1 MLVEKNMKENNII
14 CVKQEECVAC
24 GACENICPTNAIVM
38 KYDENGFM
46 HPRISEECIHCG
58 KCKSVCQVI
67 NPIELYNLPN
77 VYAVWNKNEKIRRKS
92 SSGGFFSIIAQ
103 YVIDRSGVVFGA
115 VYTSDFE
122 SVYISEAKTMT
133 EVAFMRGSKY
143 VFSETRNSFQLV
155 KKYLDED
162 KYVLYTGNPCEVAGL
177 IGYLD
182 KSYEKLITCDF
193 VCHGANSVKAYRS
206 WLKEFT
212 GNQKIKTLD
221 FRDKSVYKWSTTATA
236 YLENGNI
243 IREDHEK
250 CFWYKGFLEGVTTR
264 ENCSVCPYAKSDRVA
279 DFTMADAWQIG
290 KINKE
295 YNDQWGTSLILVNS
309 QKAKSIYKTIMDEMS
324 LCEKISLEEIRKYN
338 GNLNHPHRA
347 HPSRKF
353 FFSHLDKDGY
363 HKSLWYGRGLRWDVG
378 IVGWWF
384 ASNYGSAL
392 TYYVLG
398 KSIEQMGKSVIFIPV
413 PQLNNHNW
421 DVDTQIVEKFM
432 AKHFRIAKKRQY
444 DNLKEVNQ
452 FCDSFLLGSDQM
464 WTESTTKLVGYSFFL
479 DFVDKEKKKIACAT
493 SFGASKFN
501 SDLKMRYTARDYL
514 KQFDAISV
522 RENSGV
528 EICRDKF
535 GINAEQIIDPIF
547 WEGEK
552 VFDEI
557 IIKNDC
563 NDLPERY
570 LLCYMLDPDCEK
582 RDLVQYVA
590 KKNQLKILTVFG
602 LKEYEGA
609 KNNWNI
615 GAIVEKPTIEEFLL
629 LIKNCEFLLTDSHH
643 GTCLGIIFHKNY
655 FAIGNEKRGIDRFTT
670 VAKKLGTT
678 DRILSLPTNYDV
690 IDQISEIDYKEVDAR
705 LNQEV
710 MRAKEW
716 LINAFEKETI
726 PGEETVYSLLRRI
739 ESLEAEIRRLE
750 K

>member
-1 MLVEKNMKENNII
+1 MFVGNMKENNIT
-14 CVKQEECVAC
+14 CVDWEKCVAC

-38 KYDENGFM
+38 NYDENGFM
-46 HPRISEECIHCG
+46 YPYIGEECIHCG

-67 NPIELYNLPN
+67 KPIELYNEPDA
-77 VYAVWNKNEKIRRKS
+77 YAVWNKKEEIRKKS

-103 YVIDRSGVVFGA
+103 YVINKGGIVFGA
-115 VYTSDFE
+115 VYANDFK

-133 EVAFMRGSKY
+133 EVALMRGSKY

-155 KKYLDED
+155 KKYLDEG

-177 IGYLD
+177 IGYLG
-182 KSYEKLITCDF
+182 KPYERLITCDF

-236 YLENGNI
+236 YLENGEE
-243 IREDHEK
+243 IRQDHEN
-250 CFWYKGFLEGVTTR
+250 CFWYKGFLEGVTIR
-264 ENCSVCPYAKSDRVA
+264 ENCSECPYAKSERVA

-290 KINKE
+290 RINKA
-295 YNDQWGTSLILVNS
+295 YNDQWGTSLVLVS
-309 QKAKSIYKTIMDEMS
+309 SKKAKSIYETIRYEMA
-324 LCEKISLEEIRKYN
+324 LCEKISLAEIRKYN
-338 GNLNHPHRA
+338 GYLNHPQLA

-479 DFVDKEKKKIACAT
+479 DFADKEKKKIACAT

>member
-1 MLVEKNMKENNII
+1 MKENNII
-14 CVKQEECVAC
+14 CVDWEKCVAC

-46 HPRISEECIHCG
+46 YPCIGEECTHCG

-67 NPIELYNLPN
+67 KPIELYNEPDA
-77 VYAVWNKNEKIRRKS
+77 YAVWNKNEEIRKKS

-103 YVIDRSGVVFGA
+103 YVINKGGIVFGA
-115 VYTSDFE
+115 VYANDFK

-133 EVAFMRGSKY
+133 EVALMRGSKY

-155 KKYLDED
+155 KKYLDEG

-177 IGYLD
+177 IGYLG
-182 KSYEKLITCDF
+182 KPYERLITCDF

-236 YLENGNI
+236 YLENGEE
-243 IREDHEK
+243 IRQDHEN
-250 CFWYKGFLEGVTTR
+250 CFWYKGFLEGVTIR
-264 ENCSVCPYAKSDRVA
+264 ENCSECPYAKSERVA

-290 KINKE
+290 RINKA
-295 YNDQWGTSLILVNS
+295 YNDQWGTSLVLVNS
-309 QKAKSIYKTIMDEMS
+309 KKAKSIYETIRYEMA
-324 LCEKISLEEIRKYN
+324 LCEKISLAEIRKYN
-338 GNLNHPHRA
+338 GYLNHPQLA

-479 DFVDKEKKKIACAT
+479 DFADKEKKKIACAT

>member
-1 MLVEKNMKENNII
+1 MFVGNMKENNII
-14 CVKQEECVAC
+14 CVDWEKCVAC

-46 HPRISEECIHCG
+46 YPCIGEECTHCG

-67 NPIELYNLPN
+67 KPIELYNEPDA
-77 VYAVWNKNEKIRRKS
+77 YAVWNKNEEIRKKS

-103 YVIDRSGVVFGA
+103 YVINKGGIVFGA
-115 VYTSDFE
+115 VYANDFK

-133 EVAFMRGSKY
+133 EVALMRGSKY

-155 KKYLDED
+155 KKYLDEG

-177 IGYLD
+177 IGYLG
-182 KSYEKLITCDF
+182 KPYERLITCDF

-236 YLENGNI
+236 YLENGEE
-243 IREDHEK
+243 IRQDHEN
-250 CFWYKGFLEGVTTR
+250 CFWYKGFLEGVTIR
-264 ENCSVCPYAKSDRVA
+264 ENCSECPYAKSERVA

-290 KINKE
+290 RINKA
-295 YNDQWGTSLILVNS
+295 YNDQWGTSLVLVNS
-309 QKAKSIYKTIMDEMS
+309 KKAKSIYETIGYEMA
-324 LCEKISLEEIRKYN
+324 LCEKISLAEIRKYN
-338 GNLNHPHRA
+338 GYLNHPQLA

>member
-1 MLVEKNMKENNII
+1 MFVGNMKENNII
-14 CVKQEECVAC
+14 CVDWEKCVAC

-46 HPRISEECIHCG
+46 YPCIGEECTHCG

-67 NPIELYNLPN
+67 KPIELYNEPDA
-77 VYAVWNKNEKIRRKS
+77 YAVWNKKEEIRKKS

-103 YVIDRSGVVFGA
+103 YVINKGGIVFGA
-115 VYTSDFE
+115 VYANDFK

-133 EVAFMRGSKY
+133 EVALMRGSKY

-155 KKYLDED
+155 KKYLDEG

-177 IGYLD
+177 IGYLG
-182 KSYEKLITCDF
+182 KPYERLITCDF

-236 YLENGNI
+236 YLENGEE
-243 IREDHEK
+243 IRQDHEN
-250 CFWYKGFLEGVTTR
+250 CFWYKGFLEGVTIR
-264 ENCSVCPYAKSDRVA
+264 ENCSECPYAKSERVA

-290 KINKE
+290 RINKA
-295 YNDQWGTSLILVNS
+295 YNDQWGTSLVLVNS
-309 QKAKSIYKTIMDEMS
+309 KKAKSIYETIRYEMA
-324 LCEKISLEEIRKYN
+324 LCEKISLAEIRKYN
-338 GNLNHPHRA
+338 GYLNHPQLA

-479 DFVDKEKKKIACAT
+479 DFADKEKKKIACAT

>member
-1 MLVEKNMKENNII
+1 MFVGNMKENNII
-14 CVKQEECVAC
+14 CVDWEKCVAC

-38 KYDENGFM
+38 NYDENGFM
-46 HPRISEECIHCG
+46 YPYIGEECTHCG

-67 NPIELYNLPN
+67 KPIELYNEPDA
-77 VYAVWNKNEKIRRKS
+77 YAVWNKKEEIRKKS

-103 YVIDRSGVVFGA
+103 YVINKGGIVFGA
-115 VYTSDFE
+115 VYANDFK

-133 EVAFMRGSKY
+133 EVALMRGSKY

-155 KKYLDED
+155 KKYLDEG

-177 IGYLD
+177 IGYLG
-182 KSYEKLITCDF
+182 KPYERLITCDF

-236 YLENGNI
+236 YLENGEE
-243 IREDHEK
+243 IRQDYEN
-250 CFWYKGFLEGVTTR
+250 CFWYKGFLEGVTIR
-264 ENCSVCPYAKSDRVA
+264 ENCSECPYAKSERVA

-290 KINKE
+290 RINKA
-295 YNDQWGTSLILVNS
+295 YNDQWGTSLVLVNS
-309 QKAKSIYKTIMDEMS
+309 KKAKSIYETIRYEMA
-324 LCEKISLEEIRKYN
+324 LCEKISLAEIRKYN
-338 GNLNHPHRA
+338 GNLNHPQLA

-398 KSIEQMGKSVIFIPV
+398 KSIERMGKSVIFIPV

-479 DFVDKEKKKIACAT
+479 DFADKEKKKIACAT

>member
-1 MLVEKNMKENNII
+1 MFVGNMKENNII
-14 CVKQEECVAC
+14 CVDWEKCVAC

-38 KYDENGFM
+38 NYDENGFM
-46 HPRISEECIHCG
+46 YPYIGEECIHCG

-67 NPIELYNLPN
+67 KPIELYNEPDA
-77 VYAVWNKNEKIRRKS
+77 YAVWNKKEEIRKKS

-103 YVIDRSGVVFGA
+103 YVINKGGIVFGA
-115 VYTSDFE
+115 VYANDFK

-133 EVAFMRGSKY
+133 EVALMRGSKY

-155 KKYLDED
+155 KKYLDEG

-177 IGYLD
+177 IGYLG
-182 KSYEKLITCDF
+182 KPYERLITCDF

-243 IREDHEK
+243 IREDYEK

-290 KINKE
+290 RINKA
-295 YNDQWGTSLILVNS
+295 YNDQWGTSLVLVNS
-309 QKAKSIYKTIMDEMS
+309 EKAKSIYETIRYEMA
-324 LCEKISLEEIRKYN
+324 LCEKISLAEIRKYN
-338 GNLNHPHRA
+338 GNLNHPQLA

-392 TYYVLG
+392 TYFVLA
-398 KSIEQMGKSVIFIPV
+398 KSMERMKKSVIFIPV

-421 DVDTQIVEKFM
+421 DIDTQIVEKFM

-609 KNNWNI
+609 KNNWDI

-629 LIKNCEFLLTDSHH
+629 LIKNCEFLITDSHH

-690 IDQISEIDYKEVDAR
+690 IDRISEIDYKEVDAR

>member
-1 MLVEKNMKENNII
+1 MFVGNMKENNII
-14 CVKQEECVAC
+14 CVDWEKCVAC

-46 HPRISEECIHCG
+46 YPCIGEECTHCG

-67 NPIELYNLPN
+67 KPIELYNEPDA
-77 VYAVWNKNEKIRRKS
+77 YAVWNKKEEIRKKS

-103 YVIDRSGVVFGA
+103 YVINKGGIVFGA
-115 VYTSDFE
+115 VYANDFK

-133 EVAFMRGSKY
+133 EVALMRGSKY

-155 KKYLDED
+155 KKYLDEG

-177 IGYLD
+177 IGYLG
-182 KSYEKLITCDF
+182 KPYERLITCDF

-236 YLENGNI
+236 YLENGEE
-243 IREDHEK
+243 IRQDHEN
-250 CFWYKGFLEGVTTR
+250 CFWYKGFLEGVTIR
-264 ENCSVCPYAKSDRVA
+264 ENCSECPYAKSERVA

-290 KINKE
+290 RINKA
-295 YNDQWGTSLILVNS
+295 YNDQWGTSLVLVNS
-309 QKAKSIYKTIMDEMS
+309 KKAKSIYETIRYEMA
-324 LCEKISLEEIRKYN
+324 LCEKISLAEIRKYN
-338 GNLNHPHRA
+338 GYLNHPQLA

-479 DFVDKEKKKIACAT
+479 DFADKEKKKIACAT

-552 VFDEI
+552 IFDEI

>member
-1 MLVEKNMKENNII
+1 MKENNII
-14 CVKQEECVAC
+14 CVDWEKCVAC

-46 HPRISEECIHCG
+46 YPCIGEECTHCG

-67 NPIELYNLPN
+67 KPIELYNEPDA
-77 VYAVWNKNEKIRRKS
+77 YAVWNKNEEIRKKS

-103 YVIDRSGVVFGA
+103 YVINKGGIVFGA
-115 VYTSDFE
+115 VYANDFK

-133 EVAFMRGSKY
+133 EVALMRGSKY

-155 KKYLDED
+155 KKYLDEG

-177 IGYLD
+177 IGYLG
-182 KSYEKLITCDF
+182 KPYERLITCDF

-236 YLENGNI
+236 YLENGEE
-243 IREDHEK
+243 IRQDHEN
-250 CFWYKGFLEGVTTR
+250 CFWYKGFLEGVTIR
-264 ENCSVCPYAKSDRVA
+264 ENCSECPYAKSERVA

-290 KINKE
+290 RINKA
-295 YNDQWGTSLILVNS
+295 YNDQWGTSLVLVNS
-309 QKAKSIYKTIMDEMS
+309 KKAKSIYETIRYEMA
-324 LCEKISLEEIRKYN
+324 LCEKISLAEIRKYN
-338 GNLNHPHRA
+338 GYLNHPQLA

-444 DNLKEVNQ
+444 ENLKEVNQ

-479 DFVDKEKKKIACAT
+479 DFVEKEKKKIACAT

>member
-1 MLVEKNMKENNII
+1 MFVGNMKENNII
-14 CVKQEECVAC
+14 CVDWEKCVAC

-46 HPRISEECIHCG
+46 YPCIGEECTHCG

-67 NPIELYNLPN
+67 KPIELYNEPDA
-77 VYAVWNKNEKIRRKS
+77 YAVWNKNEEIRKKS

-103 YVIDRSGVVFGA
+103 YVINKGGIVFGA
-115 VYTSDFE
+115 VYANDFK

-133 EVAFMRGSKY
+133 EVALMRGSKY

-155 KKYLDED
+155 KKYLDEG

-177 IGYLD
+177 IGYLG
-182 KSYEKLITCDF
+182 KPYERLITCDF

-236 YLENGNI
+236 YLENGEE
-243 IREDHEK
+243 IRQDHEN
-250 CFWYKGFLEGVTTR
+250 CFWYKGFLEGVTIR
-264 ENCSVCPYAKSDRVA
+264 ENCSECPYAKSERVA

-290 KINKE
+290 RINKA
-295 YNDQWGTSLILVNS
+295 YNDQWGTSLVLVNS
-309 QKAKSIYKTIMDEMS
+309 KKAKSIYETIRYEMA
-324 LCEKISLEEIRKYN
+324 LCEKISLAEIRKYN
-338 GNLNHPHRA
+338 GYLNHPQLA

-570 LLCYMLDPDCEK
+570 LLCYMLDPDCKK

>member
-1 MLVEKNMKENNII
+1 MFVGNMKENNII
-14 CVKQEECVAC
+14 CVDWEKCVAC

-46 HPRISEECIHCG
+46 YPCIGEECTHCG

-67 NPIELYNLPN
+67 KPIELYNEPDA
-77 VYAVWNKNEKIRRKS
+77 YAVWNKNEEIRKKS

-103 YVIDRSGVVFGA
+103 YVINKGGIVFGA
-115 VYTSDFE
+115 VYANDFK

-133 EVAFMRGSKY
+133 EVALMRGSKY

-155 KKYLDED
+155 KKYLDEG

-177 IGYLD
+177 IGYLG
-182 KSYEKLITCDF
+182 KPYERLITCDF

-236 YLENGNI
+236 YLENGEE
-243 IREDHEK
+243 IRQDHEN
-250 CFWYKGFLEGVTTR
+250 CFWYKGFLEGVTIR
-264 ENCSVCPYAKSDRVA
+264 ENCSECPYAKSERVA

-290 KINKE
+290 RINKA
-295 YNDQWGTSLILVNS
+295 YNDQWGTSLVLVNS
-309 QKAKSIYKTIMDEMS
+309 KKAKSIYETIRYEMA
-324 LCEKISLEEIRKYN
+324 LCEKISLAEIRKYN
-338 GNLNHPHRA
+338 GYLNHPQLA

>member
-1 MLVEKNMKENNII
+1 MFVGNMKENNII
-14 CVKQEECVAC
+14 CVDWEKCVAC

-46 HPRISEECIHCG
+46 YPCIGEECTHCG

-67 NPIELYNLPN
+67 KPIELYNEPDA
-77 VYAVWNKNEKIRRKS
+77 YAVWNKNEEIRKKS

-103 YVIDRSGVVFGA
+103 YVINKGGIVFGA
-115 VYTSDFE
+115 VYANDFK

-243 IREDHEK
+243 IREDYEK

-522 RENSGV
+522 REDSGV
-528 EICRDKF
+528 EICLDKF

-547 WEGEK
+547 WEGEQ

-557 IIKNDC
+557 VKKNDC
-563 NDLPERY
+563 DDLPKRY

-582 RDLVQYVA
+582 KDFIQYIA
-590 KKNQLKILTVFG
+590 KKNQLEILTVFG
-602 LKEYEGA
+602 LKEYESV

-629 LIKNCEFLLTDSHH
+629 LIKNCGFLITDSHH

>member
-1 MLVEKNMKENNII
+1 MFVGNMKENNII
-14 CVKQEECVAC
+14 CVDWEKCVAC

-46 HPRISEECIHCG
+46 YPCIGEECTHCG

-67 NPIELYNLPN
+67 KPIELYNEPDA
-77 VYAVWNKNEKIRRKS
+77 YAVWNKNEEIRKKS

-103 YVIDRSGVVFGA
+103 YVINKGGIVFGA
-115 VYTSDFE
+115 VYANDFK

-155 KKYLDED
+155 KKYLDEG

-177 IGYLD
+177 IGYLG
-182 KSYEKLITCDF
+182 KPYERLITCDF

-236 YLENGNI
+236 YLENGEE
-243 IREDHEK
+243 IRQDHEN
-250 CFWYKGFLEGVTTR
+250 CFWYKGFLEGVTIR
-264 ENCSVCPYAKSDRVA
+264 ENCSECPYAKSERVA

-290 KINKE
+290 RINKA
-295 YNDQWGTSLILVNS
+295 YNDQWGTSLVLVNS
-309 QKAKSIYKTIMDEMS
+309 KKAKSIYETIRYEMA
-324 LCEKISLEEIRKYN
+324 LCEKISLAEIRKYN
-338 GNLNHPHRA
+338 GYLNHPQLA

-479 DFVDKEKKKIACAT
+479 DFADKEKKKIACAT

>member
-1 MLVEKNMKENNII
+1 MFVGNMKENNII
-14 CVKQEECVAC
+14 CVDWEKCVAC

-38 KYDENGFM
+38 NYDENGFM
-46 HPRISEECIHCG
+46 YPCIGEECTHCG

-67 NPIELYNLPN
+67 KPIELYNEPDA
-77 VYAVWNKNEKIRRKS
+77 YAVWNKNEEIRKKS

-103 YVIDRSGVVFGA
+103 YVINKGGIVFGA
-115 VYTSDFE
+115 VYANDFK

-133 EVAFMRGSKY
+133 EVALMRGSKY

-155 KKYLDED
+155 KKYLDEG

-177 IGYLD
+177 IGYLG
-182 KSYEKLITCDF
+182 KPYERLITCDF

-236 YLENGNI
+236 YLENGEE
-243 IREDHEK
+243 IRQDHEN
-250 CFWYKGFLEGVTTR
+250 CFWYKGFLEGVTIR
-264 ENCSVCPYAKSDRVA
+264 ENCSECPYAKSERVA

-290 KINKE
+290 RINKA
-295 YNDQWGTSLILVNS
+295 YNDQWGTSLVLVNS
-309 QKAKSIYKTIMDEMS
+309 KKAKSIYETIRYEMA
-324 LCEKISLEEIRKYN
+324 LCEKISLAEIRKYN
-338 GNLNHPHRA
+338 GYLNHPQLA

>member
-1 MLVEKNMKENNII
+1 MFVGNMKENNII
-14 CVKQEECVAC
+14 CVDWEKCVAC

-38 KYDENGFM
+38 NYDENGFM
-46 HPRISEECIHCG
+46 YPYIGEECIHCG

-67 NPIELYNLPN
+67 KPIELYNEPDA
-77 VYAVWNKNEKIRRKS
+77 YAVWNKKEEIRKKS

-103 YVIDRSGVVFGA
+103 YVINKGGIVFGA
-115 VYTSDFE
+115 VYANDFK

-133 EVAFMRGSKY
+133 EVALMRGSKY

-155 KKYLDED
+155 KKYLDEG

-177 IGYLD
+177 IGYLG
-182 KSYEKLITCDF
+182 KPYERLITCDF

-236 YLENGNI
+236 YLENGEE
-243 IREDHEK
+243 IRQDHEN
-250 CFWYKGFLEGVTTR
+250 CFWYKGFLEGVTIR
-264 ENCSVCPYAKSDRVA
+264 ENCSECPYAKSERVA

-290 KINKE
+290 RINKA
-295 YNDQWGTSLILVNS
+295 YNDQWGTSLVLVNS
-309 QKAKSIYKTIMDEMS
+309 KKAKSIYETIRYEMA
-324 LCEKISLEEIRKYN
+324 LCEKISLAEIRKYN
-338 GNLNHPHRA
+338 GYLNHPQLA

-479 DFVDKEKKKIACAT
+479 DFADKEKKKIACAT

>member
-1 MLVEKNMKENNII
+1 MKENNII
-14 CVKQEECVAC
+14 CVDWEKCVAC

-46 HPRISEECIHCG
+46 YPCIGEECTHCG

-67 NPIELYNLPN
+67 KPIELYNEPDA
-77 VYAVWNKNEKIRRKS
+77 YAVWNKNEEIRKKS

-103 YVIDRSGVVFGA
+103 YVINKGGIVFGA
-115 VYTSDFE
+115 VYANDFK

-155 KKYLDED
+155 KKYLDEG

-177 IGYLD
+177 IGYLG
-182 KSYEKLITCDF
+182 KTYERLITCDF

-212 GNQKIKTLD
+212 GNQEIKVLD

-236 YLENGNI
+236 YLENGNV
-243 IREDHEK
+243 IRQDYEK
-250 CFWYKGFLEGVTTR
+250 CFWYKGFLEGVTIR
-264 ENCSVCPYAKSDRVA
+264 ENCSECPYAKCERVA

-290 KINKE
+290 RINAA
-295 YNDQWGTSLILVNS
+295 YNDQWGTSLVLVNS
-309 QKAKSIYKTIMDEMS
+309 QKAKKLYEMIMDEMS

-338 GNLNHPHRA
+338 GNLNYPQRA
-347 HPSRKF
+347 NPSRKF

-363 HKSLWYGRGLRWDVG
+363 HKSLWYGRGRRWDVG

-392 TYYVLG
+392 TYYVLAR
-398 KSIEQMGKSVIFIPV
+398 SIEGMGKSVIFIPI
-413 PQLNNHNW
+413 PQLNNRNW
-421 DVDTQIVEKFM
+421 DIDTQIVEKFM
-432 AKHFRIAKKRQY
+432 AKHFRVAKKRKY
-444 DNLKEVNQ
+444 ENLKEVNQ

-479 DFVDKEKKKIACAT
+479 DFVEKEKKKIACAT

-609 KNNWNI
+609 KNNWNT

>member
-1 MLVEKNMKENNII
+1 MFVGNMKENNII
-14 CVKQEECVAC
+14 CVDWEKCVAC

-46 HPRISEECIHCG
+46 YPCIGEECTHCG

-67 NPIELYNLPN
+67 KPIELYNEPDA
-77 VYAVWNKNEKIRRKS
+77 YAVWNKNEEIRKKS

-103 YVIDRSGVVFGA
+103 YVINKGGIVFGA
-115 VYTSDFE
+115 VYANDFK

-155 KKYLDED
+155 KKYLDEG

-177 IGYLD
+177 IGYLG
-182 KSYEKLITCDF
+182 KTYERLITCDF

-212 GNQKIKTLD
+212 GNQEIKVLD

-236 YLENGNI
+236 YLENGNV
-243 IREDHEK
+243 IRQDHEK
-250 CFWYKGFLEGVTTR
+250 CFWYKGFLEGVTIR
-264 ENCSVCPYAKSDRVA
+264 ENCSECPYAKCERVA

-290 KINKE
+290 RINAA
-295 YNDQWGTSLILVNS
+295 YNDQWGTSLVLVNS
-309 QKAKSIYKTIMDEMS
+309 QKAKKLYEMIMDEMS

-338 GNLNHPHRA
+338 GNLNYPQRA
-347 HPSRKF
+347 NPSRKF

-363 HKSLWYGRGLRWDVG
+363 HKSLWYGRGRRWDVG

-392 TYYVLG
+392 TYYVLAR
-398 KSIEQMGKSVIFIPV
+398 SIEGMGKSVIFIPI
-413 PQLNNHNW
+413 PQLNNRNW
-421 DVDTQIVEKFM
+421 DIDTQIVEKFM
-432 AKHFRIAKKRQY
+432 AKHFRVAKKRKY
-444 DNLKEVNQ
+444 ENLKEVNQ
-452 FCDSFLLGSDQM
+452 FCDSFLVGSDQM

-522 RENSGV
+522 REDSGV
-528 EICRDKF
+528 EICLDKF

-547 WEGEK
+547 WEGEQ

-557 IIKNDC
+557 VKKNDC
-563 NDLPERY
+563 DDLPKRY

-582 RDLVQYVA
+582 KDFIQYIA
-590 KKNQLKILTVFG
+590 KKNQLEILTVFG
-602 LKEYEGA
+602 LKEYESV

-629 LIKNCEFLLTDSHH
+629 LIKNCEFLITDSHH

-690 IDQISEIDYKEVDAR
+690 IDQISEIDYKEVDVR

>member
-1 MLVEKNMKENNII
+1 MKENNII
-14 CVKQEECVAC
+14 CVDWEKCVAC

-46 HPRISEECIHCG
+46 YPCIGEECTHCG

-67 NPIELYNLPN
+67 KPIELYNEPDA
-77 VYAVWNKNEKIRRKS
+77 YAVWNKNEEIRKKS

-103 YVIDRSGVVFGA
+103 YVINKGGIVFGA
-115 VYTSDFE
+115 VYANDFK

-133 EVAFMRGSKY
+133 EVALMRGSKY

-155 KKYLDED
+155 KKYLDEG

-177 IGYLD
+177 IGYLG
-182 KSYEKLITCDF
+182 KPYERLITCDF

-236 YLENGNI
+236 YLENGEE
-243 IREDHEK
+243 IRQDHEN
-250 CFWYKGFLEGVTTR
+250 CFWYKGFLEGVTIR
-264 ENCSVCPYAKSDRVA
+264 ENCSECPYAKSERVA

-290 KINKE
+290 RINKA
-295 YNDQWGTSLILVNS
+295 YNDQWGTSLVLVNS
-309 QKAKSIYKTIMDEMS
+309 KKAKSIYETIGYEMA
-324 LCEKISLEEIRKYN
+324 LCEKISLAEIRKYN
-338 GNLNHPHRA
+338 GYLNHPQLA

-493 SFGASKFN
+493 SFGTSKFN

>member
-1 MLVEKNMKENNII
+1 MKENNII
-14 CVKQEECVAC
+14 CVDWEKCVAC

-38 KYDENGFM
+38 NYDENGFM
-46 HPRISEECIHCG
+46 YPYIGEECIHCG

-67 NPIELYNLPN
+67 KPIELYNEPDA
-77 VYAVWNKNEKIRRKS
+77 YAVWNKKEEIRKKS

-103 YVIDRSGVVFGA
+103 YVINKGGIVFGA
-115 VYTSDFE
+115 VYANDFK

-133 EVAFMRGSKY
+133 EVALMRGSKY

-155 KKYLDED
+155 KKYLDEG

-177 IGYLD
+177 IGYLG
-182 KSYEKLITCDF
+182 KPYERLITCDF

-264 ENCSVCPYAKSDRVA
+264 ENCSVCPYAKSERVA

-290 KINKE
+290 RINKA
-295 YNDQWGTSLILVNS
+295 YNDQWGTSLVLVNS
-309 QKAKSIYKTIMDEMS
+309 KKAKSIYETIRYEMA
-324 LCEKISLEEIRKYN
+324 LCEKISLAEIRKYN
-338 GNLNHPHRA
+338 GNLNHPQLA

>member
-1 MLVEKNMKENNII
+1 MKENNII
-14 CVKQEECVAC
+14 CVDWEKCVAC

-46 HPRISEECIHCG
+46 YPCIGEECTHCG

-67 NPIELYNLPN
+67 KPIELYNEPDA
-77 VYAVWNKNEKIRRKS
+77 YAVWNKKEEIRKKS

-103 YVIDRSGVVFGA
+103 YVINKGGIVFGA
-115 VYTSDFE
+115 VYANDFK

-133 EVAFMRGSKY
+133 EVALMRGSKY

-155 KKYLDED
+155 KKYLDEG

-177 IGYLD
+177 IGYLG
-182 KSYEKLITCDF
+182 KPYERLITCDF

-236 YLENGNI
+236 YLENGEE
-243 IREDHEK
+243 IRQDHEN
-250 CFWYKGFLEGVTTR
+250 CFWYKGFLEGVTIR
-264 ENCSVCPYAKSDRVA
+264 ENCSECPYAKSERVA

-290 KINKE
+290 RINKA
-295 YNDQWGTSLILVNS
+295 YNDQWGTSLVLVNS
-309 QKAKSIYKTIMDEMS
+309 KKAKSIYETIRYEMA
-324 LCEKISLEEIRKYN
+324 LCEKISLAEIRKYN
-338 GNLNHPHRA
+338 GYLNHPQLA

-479 DFVDKEKKKIACAT
+479 DFADKEKKKIACAT

-552 VFDEI
+552 IFDEI

>member
-1 MLVEKNMKENNII
+1 MKENNII
-14 CVKQEECVAC
+14 CVDWEKCVAC

-38 KYDENGFM
+38 NYDENGFM
-46 HPRISEECIHCG
+46 YPYIGEECIHCG

-67 NPIELYNLPN
+67 KPIELYNEPDA
-77 VYAVWNKNEKIRRKS
+77 YAVWNKKEEIRKKS

-103 YVIDRSGVVFGA
+103 YVINKGGIVFGA
-115 VYTSDFE
+115 VYANDFK

-133 EVAFMRGSKY
+133 EVALMRGSKY

-155 KKYLDED
+155 KKYLDEG

-177 IGYLD
+177 IGYLG
-182 KSYEKLITCDF
+182 KPYERLITCDF

-236 YLENGNI
+236 YLENGEE
-243 IREDHEK
+243 IRQDHEN
-250 CFWYKGFLEGVTTR
+250 CFWYKGFLEGVTIR
-264 ENCSVCPYAKSDRVA
+264 ENCSECPYAKSERVA

-290 KINKE
+290 RINKA
-295 YNDQWGTSLILVNS
+295 YNDQWGTSLVLVNS
-309 QKAKSIYKTIMDEMS
+309 KKAKSIYETIRYEMA
-324 LCEKISLEEIRKYN
+324 LCEKISLAEIRKYN
-338 GNLNHPHRA
+338 GYLNHPQLA

-479 DFVDKEKKKIACAT
+479 DFADKEKKKIACAT

>member
-1 MLVEKNMKENNII
+1 MKENNII
-14 CVKQEECVAC
+14 CVDWEKCVAC

-38 KYDENGFM
+38 NYDENGFM
-46 HPRISEECIHCG
+46 YPCIGEECTHCG

-67 NPIELYNLPN
+67 KPIELYNEPDA
-77 VYAVWNKNEKIRRKS
+77 YAVWNKNEEIRKKS

-103 YVIDRSGVVFGA
+103 YVINKGGIVFGA
-115 VYTSDFE
+115 VYANDFK

-133 EVAFMRGSKY
+133 EVALMRGSKY

-155 KKYLDED
+155 KKYLDEG

-177 IGYLD
+177 IGYLG
-182 KSYEKLITCDF
+182 KPYERLITCDF

-236 YLENGNI
+236 YLENGEE
-243 IREDHEK
+243 IRQDHEN
-250 CFWYKGFLEGVTTR
+250 CFWYKGFLEGVTIR
-264 ENCSVCPYAKSDRVA
+264 ENCSECPYAKSERVA

-290 KINKE
+290 RINKA
-295 YNDQWGTSLILVNS
+295 YNDQWGTSLVLVNS
-309 QKAKSIYKTIMDEMS
+309 KKAKSIYETIRYEMA
-324 LCEKISLEEIRKYN
+324 LCEKISLAEIRKYN
-338 GNLNHPHRA
+338 GYLNHPQLA

-570 LLCYMLDPDCEK
+570 LLCYMLDPDCKK

>member
-1 MLVEKNMKENNII
+1 MKENNII
-14 CVKQEECVAC
+14 CVDWEKCVAC

-46 HPRISEECIHCG
+46 YPCIGEECTHCG

-67 NPIELYNLPN
+67 KPIELYNEPDA
-77 VYAVWNKNEKIRRKS
+77 YAVWNKNEEIRKKS

-103 YVIDRSGVVFGA
+103 YVINKGGIVFGA
-115 VYTSDFE
+115 VYANDFK

-133 EVAFMRGSKY
+133 EVALMRGSKY

-155 KKYLDED
+155 KKYLDEG

-177 IGYLD
+177 IGYLG
-182 KSYEKLITCDF
+182 KPYERLITCDF

-236 YLENGNI
+236 YLENGEE
-243 IREDHEK
+243 IRQDHEN
-250 CFWYKGFLEGVTTR
+250 CFWYKGFLEGVTIR
-264 ENCSVCPYAKSDRVA
+264 ENCSECPYAKSERVA

-290 KINKE
+290 RINKA
-295 YNDQWGTSLILVNS
+295 YNDQWGTSLVLVNS
-309 QKAKSIYKTIMDEMS
+309 KKAKSIYETIGYEMA
-324 LCEKISLEEIRKYN
+324 LCEKISLAEIRKYN
-338 GNLNHPHRA
+338 GYLNHPQLA

-570 LLCYMLDPDCEK
+570 LLCYMLDPECEK

>member
-1 MLVEKNMKENNII
+1 MKENNII
-14 CVKQEECVAC
+14 CVDWEKCVAC

-38 KYDENGFM
+38 NYDENGFM
-46 HPRISEECIHCG
+46 YPYIGEECIHCG

-67 NPIELYNLPN
+67 KPIELYNEPDA
-77 VYAVWNKNEKIRRKS
+77 YAVWNKKEEIRKKS

-103 YVIDRSGVVFGA
+103 YVINKGGIVFGA
-115 VYTSDFE
+115 VYANDFK

-133 EVAFMRGSKY
+133 EVALMRGSKY

-155 KKYLDED
+155 KKYLDEG

-177 IGYLD
+177 IGYLG
-182 KSYEKLITCDF
+182 KPYERLITCDF

-236 YLENGNI
+236 YLENGEE
-243 IREDHEK
+243 IRQDHEN
-250 CFWYKGFLEGVTTR
+250 CFWYKGFLEGVTIR
-264 ENCSVCPYAKSDRVA
+264 ENCSECPYAKSERVA

-290 KINKE
+290 RINKA
-295 YNDQWGTSLILVNS
+295 YNDQWGTSLVLVNS
-309 QKAKSIYKTIMDEMS
+309 KKAKSIYETIRYEMA
-324 LCEKISLEEIRKYN
+324 LCEKISLAEIRKYN
-338 GNLNHPHRA
+338 GYLNHPQLA

>member
-1 MLVEKNMKENNII
+1 MFVGNMKENNII
-14 CVKQEECVAC
+14 CVDWEKCVAC

-46 HPRISEECIHCG
+46 YPCIGEECTHCG

-67 NPIELYNLPN
+67 KPIELYNEPDA
-77 VYAVWNKNEKIRRKS
+77 YAVWNKKEEIRKKS

-103 YVIDRSGVVFGA
+103 YVINKGGIVFGA
-115 VYTSDFE
+115 VYANDFK

-133 EVAFMRGSKY
+133 EVALMRGSKY

-155 KKYLDED
+155 KKYLDEG

-177 IGYLD
+177 IGYLG
-182 KSYEKLITCDF
+182 KPYERLITCDF

-236 YLENGNI
+236 YLENGEE
-243 IREDHEK
+243 IRQDYEN
-250 CFWYKGFLEGVTTR
+250 CFWYKGFLEGVTIR
-264 ENCSVCPYAKSDRVA
+264 ENCSECPYAKSERVA

-290 KINKE
+290 RINKA
-295 YNDQWGTSLILVNS
+295 YNDQWGTSLVLVNS
-309 QKAKSIYKTIMDEMS
+309 KKAKSIYETIRYEMA
-324 LCEKISLEEIRKYN
+324 LCEKISLAEIRKYN
-338 GNLNHPHRA
+338 GNLNHPQLA

-432 AKHFRIAKKRQY
+432 AKHFRVAKKRKY
-444 DNLKEVNQ
+444 ENLKEVNQ

-479 DFVDKEKKKIACAT
+479 DFVEKEKKKIACAT

-690 IDQISEIDYKEVDAR
+690 IDQISEIDYKEVDAK

>member
-1 MLVEKNMKENNII
+1 MFVGNMKENNII
-14 CVKQEECVAC
+14 CVDWEKCVAC

-46 HPRISEECIHCG
+46 YPCIGEECTHCG

-67 NPIELYNLPN
+67 KPIELYNEPDA
-77 VYAVWNKNEKIRRKS
+77 YAVWNKNEEIRKKS

-103 YVIDRSGVVFGA
+103 YVINKGGIVFGA
-115 VYTSDFE
+115 VYANDFK

-133 EVAFMRGSKY
+133 EVALMRGSKY

-155 KKYLDED
+155 KKYLDEG

-177 IGYLD
+177 IGYLG
-182 KSYEKLITCDF
+182 KPYERLITCDF

-236 YLENGNI
+236 YLENGEE
-243 IREDHEK
+243 IRQDHEN
-250 CFWYKGFLEGVTTR
+250 CFWYKGFLEGVTIR
-264 ENCSVCPYAKSDRVA
+264 ENCSECPYAKSERVA

-290 KINKE
+290 RINKA
-295 YNDQWGTSLILVNS
+295 YNDQWGTSLVLVNS
-309 QKAKSIYKTIMDEMS
+309 KKAKSIYETIRYEMA
-324 LCEKISLEEIRKYN
+324 LCEKISLAEIRKYN
-338 GNLNHPHRA
+338 GYLNHPQLA

-479 DFVDKEKKKIACAT
+479 DFADKEKKKIACAT

>member
-1 MLVEKNMKENNII
+1 MFVGNMKENNII
-14 CVKQEECVAC
+14 CVDWEKCVAC

-38 KYDENGFM
+38 NYDENGFM
-46 HPRISEECIHCG
+46 YPYIGEECIHCG

-67 NPIELYNLPN
+67 KPIELYNEPDA
-77 VYAVWNKNEKIRRKS
+77 YAVWNKKEEIRKKS

-103 YVIDRSGVVFGA
+103 YVINKGGIVFGA
-115 VYTSDFE
+115 VYANDFK

-133 EVAFMRGSKY
+133 EVALMRGSKY

-155 KKYLDED
+155 KKYLDEG

-177 IGYLD
+177 IGYLG
-182 KSYEKLITCDF
+182 KPYERLITCDF

-264 ENCSVCPYAKSDRVA
+264 ENCSVCPYAKSERVA

-290 KINKE
+290 RINKA
-295 YNDQWGTSLILVNS
+295 YNDQWGTSLVLVNS
-309 QKAKSIYKTIMDEMS
+309 KKAKSIYETIRYEMA
-324 LCEKISLEEIRKYN
+324 LCEKISLAEIRKYN
-338 GNLNHPHRA
+338 GNLNHPQLA

>member
-1 MLVEKNMKENNII
+1 MFVGNMKENNII
-14 CVKQEECVAC
+14 CVDWEKCVAC

-38 KYDENGFM
+38 NYDENGFM
-46 HPRISEECIHCG
+46 YPYIGEECIHCG

-67 NPIELYNLPN
+67 KPIELYNEPDA
-77 VYAVWNKNEKIRRKS
+77 YAVWNKKEEIRKKS

-103 YVIDRSGVVFGA
+103 YVINKGGIVFGA
-115 VYTSDFE
+115 VYANDFK

-133 EVAFMRGSKY
+133 EVALMRGSKY

-155 KKYLDED
+155 KKYLDEG

-177 IGYLD
+177 IGYLG
-182 KSYEKLITCDF
+182 KPYERLITCDF

-236 YLENGNI
+236 YLENGEE
-243 IREDHEK
+243 IRQDHEN
-250 CFWYKGFLEGVTTR
+250 CFWYKGFLEGVTIR
-264 ENCSVCPYAKSDRVA
+264 ENCSECPYAKSERVA

-290 KINKE
+290 RINKA
-295 YNDQWGTSLILVNS
+295 YNDQWGTSLVLVNS
-309 QKAKSIYKTIMDEMS
+309 KKAKSIYETIRYEMA
-324 LCEKISLEEIRKYN
+324 LCEKISLAEIRKYN
-338 GNLNHPHRA
+338 GYLNHPQLA

>member
-1 MLVEKNMKENNII
+1 MFVGNMKENNII
-14 CVKQEECVAC
+14 CVDWEKCVAC

-46 HPRISEECIHCG
+46 YPCIGEECTHCG

-67 NPIELYNLPN
+67 KPIELYNEPDA
-77 VYAVWNKNEKIRRKS
+77 YAVWNKNEEIRKKS

-103 YVIDRSGVVFGA
+103 YVINKGGIVFGA
-115 VYTSDFE
+115 VYANDFK

-133 EVAFMRGSKY
+133 EVALMRGSKY

-155 KKYLDED
+155 KKYLDEG

-177 IGYLD
+177 IGYLG
-182 KSYEKLITCDF
+182 KPYERLITCDF

-236 YLENGNI
+236 YLENGEE
-243 IREDHEK
+243 IRQDHEN
-250 CFWYKGFLEGVTTR
+250 CFWYKGFLEGVTIR
-264 ENCSVCPYAKSDRVA
+264 ENCSECPYAKSERVA

-290 KINKE
+290 RINKA
-295 YNDQWGTSLILVNS
+295 YNDQWGTSLVLVNS
-309 QKAKSIYKTIMDEMS
+309 KKAKSIYETIGYEMA
-324 LCEKISLEEIRKYN
+324 LCEKISLAEIRKYN
-338 GNLNHPHRA
+338 GYLNHPQLA

-493 SFGASKFN
+493 SFGTSKFN

>member
-1 MLVEKNMKENNII
+1 MFVGNMKENNII
-14 CVKQEECVAC
+14 CVDWEKCVAC

-38 KYDENGFM
+38 NYDENGFM
-46 HPRISEECIHCG
+46 YPCIGEECTHCG

-67 NPIELYNLPN
+67 KPIELYNEPDA
-77 VYAVWNKNEKIRRKS
+77 YAVWNKNEEIRKKS

-103 YVIDRSGVVFGA
+103 YVINKGGIVFGA
-115 VYTSDFE
+115 VYANDFK

-133 EVAFMRGSKY
+133 EVALMRGSKY

-155 KKYLDED
+155 KKYLDEG

-177 IGYLD
+177 IGYLG
-182 KSYEKLITCDF
+182 KPYERLITCDF

-236 YLENGNI
+236 YLENGEE
-243 IREDHEK
+243 IRQDHEN
-250 CFWYKGFLEGVTTR
+250 CFWYKGFLEGVTIR
-264 ENCSVCPYAKSDRVA
+264 ENCSECPYAKSERVA

-290 KINKE
+290 RINAA
-295 YNDQWGTSLILVNS
+295 YNDQWGTSLVLVNS
-309 QKAKSIYKTIMDEMS
+309 QKAKKLYEMIMDEMS

-338 GNLNHPHRA
+338 GNLNYPQRA
-347 HPSRKF
+347 NPSRKF

-363 HKSLWYGRGLRWDVG
+363 HKSLWYGRGRRWDVG

-392 TYYVLG
+392 TYYVLAR
-398 KSIEQMGKSVIFIPV
+398 SIEGMGKSVIFIPI

-421 DVDTQIVEKFM
+421 DIDTQIVEKFM
-432 AKHFRIAKKRQY
+432 AKHFRVAKKRKY
-444 DNLKEVNQ
+444 ENLKEVNQ

-479 DFVDKEKKKIACAT
+479 DFVEKEKKKIACAT

>member
-1 MLVEKNMKENNII
+1 MFVGNMKENNII
-14 CVKQEECVAC
+14 CVDWEKCVAC

-38 KYDENGFM
+38 NYDENGFM
-46 HPRISEECIHCG
+46 YPCIGEECTHCG

-67 NPIELYNLPN
+67 KPIELYNEPDA
-77 VYAVWNKNEKIRRKS
+77 YAVWNKNEEIRKKS

-103 YVIDRSGVVFGA
+103 YVINKGGIVFGA
-115 VYTSDFE
+115 VYANDFK

-133 EVAFMRGSKY
+133 EVALMRGSKY

-155 KKYLDED
+155 KKYLDEG

-177 IGYLD
+177 IGYLG
-182 KSYEKLITCDF
+182 KPYERLITCDF

-236 YLENGNI
+236 YLENGEE
-243 IREDHEK
+243 IRQDHEN
-250 CFWYKGFLEGVTTR
+250 CFWYKGFLEGVTIR
-264 ENCSVCPYAKSDRVA
+264 ENCSECPYAKSERVA

-290 KINKE
+290 RINKA
-295 YNDQWGTSLILVNS
+295 YNDQWGTSLVLVNS
-309 QKAKSIYKTIMDEMS
+309 KKAKSIYETIRYEMA
-324 LCEKISLEEIRKYN
+324 LCEKISLAEIRKYN
-338 GNLNHPHRA
+338 GYLNHPQLA

-570 LLCYMLDPDCEK
+570 LLCYMLDPDCKK

>member
-1 MLVEKNMKENNII
+1 MFVGNMKENNII
-14 CVKQEECVAC
+14 CVDWEKCVAC

-38 KYDENGFM
+38 NYDENGFM
-46 HPRISEECIHCG
+46 YPYIGEECIHCG

-67 NPIELYNLPN
+67 KPIELYNEPDA
-77 VYAVWNKNEKIRRKS
+77 YAVWNKKEEIRKKS

-103 YVIDRSGVVFGA
+103 YVINKGGIVFGA
-115 VYTSDFE
+115 VYANDFK

-133 EVAFMRGSKY
+133 EVALMRGSKY

-155 KKYLDED
+155 KKYLDEG

-177 IGYLD
+177 IGYLG
-182 KSYEKLITCDF
+182 KPYERLITCDF

-290 KINKE
+290 RINKA
-295 YNDQWGTSLILVNS
+295 YNDQWGTSLVLVNS
-309 QKAKSIYKTIMDEMS
+309 EKAKSIYETIRYEMA
-324 LCEKISLEEIRKYN
+324 LCEKISLAEIRKYN
-338 GNLNHPHRA
+338 GNLNHPQLA

-392 TYYVLG
+392 TYFVLA
-398 KSIEQMGKSVIFIPV
+398 KSMERMKKSVIFIPV

-421 DVDTQIVEKFM
+421 DIDTQIVEKFM

-609 KNNWNI
+609 KNNWDI

-629 LIKNCEFLLTDSHH
+629 LIKNCEFLITDSHH

-690 IDQISEIDYKEVDAR
+690 IDRISEIDYKEVDAR

>member
-1 MLVEKNMKENNII
+1 MFVGNMKENNII
-14 CVKQEECVAC
+14 CVDWEKCVAC

-46 HPRISEECIHCG
+46 YPCIGEECTHCG

-67 NPIELYNLPN
+67 KPIELYNEPDA
-77 VYAVWNKNEKIRRKS
+77 YAVWNKNEEIRKKS

-103 YVIDRSGVVFGA
+103 YVINKGGIVFGA
-115 VYTSDFE
+115 VYANDFK

-133 EVAFMRGSKY
+133 EVALMRGSKY

-155 KKYLDED
+155 KKYLDEG

-177 IGYLD
+177 IGYLG
-182 KSYEKLITCDF
+182 KPYERLITCDF

-236 YLENGNI
+236 YLENGEE
-243 IREDHEK
+243 IRQDHEN
-250 CFWYKGFLEGVTTR
+250 CFWYKGFLEGVTIR
-264 ENCSVCPYAKSDRVA
+264 ENCSECPYAKSERVA

-290 KINKE
+290 RINKA
-295 YNDQWGTSLILVNS
+295 YNDQWGTSLVLVNS
-309 QKAKSIYKTIMDEMS
+309 KKAKSIYETIRYEMA
-324 LCEKISLEEIRKYN
+324 LCEKISLAEIRKYN
-338 GNLNHPHRA
+338 GYLNHPQLA

-444 DNLKEVNQ
+444 ENLKEVNQ

-479 DFVDKEKKKIACAT
+479 DFVEKEKKKIACAT

>member
-1 MLVEKNMKENNII
+1 MFVGNMKENNII
-14 CVKQEECVAC
+14 CVDWEKCVAC
-24 GACENICPTNAIVM
+24 GACENICPTDAIVM

-46 HPRISEECIHCG
+46 YPCIGEECTHCG

-67 NPIELYNLPN
+67 KPIELYNEPDA
-77 VYAVWNKNEKIRRKS
+77 YAVWNKNEEIRKKS

-103 YVIDRSGVVFGA
+103 YVINKGGIVFGA
-115 VYTSDFE
+115 VYANDFK

-133 EVAFMRGSKY
+133 EVALMRGSKY

-155 KKYLDED
+155 KKYLDEG

-177 IGYLD
+177 IGYLG
-182 KSYEKLITCDF
+182 KPYERLITCDF

-236 YLENGNI
+236 YLENGEE
-243 IREDHEK
+243 IRQDHEN
-250 CFWYKGFLEGVTTR
+250 CFWYKGFLEGVTIR
-264 ENCSVCPYAKSDRVA
+264 ENCSECPYAKSERVA

-290 KINKE
+290 RINKA
-295 YNDQWGTSLILVNS
+295 YNDQWGTSLVLVNS
-309 QKAKSIYKTIMDEMS
+309 KKAKSIYETIRYEMA
-324 LCEKISLEEIRKYN
+324 LCEKISLAEIRKYN
-338 GNLNHPHRA
+338 GYLNHPQLA

-398 KSIEQMGKSVIFIPV
+398 KSIEQMGKSVIFIPI
-413 PQLNNHNW
+413 PQLNNRNW
-421 DVDTQIVEKFM
+421 DIDTQIVEKFM
-432 AKHFRIAKKRQY
+432 AKHFRVAKKRKY
-444 DNLKEVNQ
+444 ENLKEVNQ

-479 DFVDKEKKKIACAT
+479 DFVEKEKKKIACAT